1 MPAPSEEALSAPPA
15 TIDFGRQAA
24 PARQEPAFAEPGSAS
39 RPDTADSPKSP
50 SKLPPSIA
58 SAFAAAAYALQHGDD
73 GTAPNE
79 RAGAGAHSGATSFT
93 GGQGTGLM
101 PGLYASLIG
110 EPSRDYYLRLF
121 ERFDALG
128 KPLPTWN
135 LAAGLF
141 TLPWCGLRGLWQEGG
156 LYALAA
162 GGTGLVW
169 GLLLRP
175 ALGLPPA
182 IAHGIDA
189 TLVLMAIAIPGL
201 GANALYWHHVRR
213 LTLQAIGEAPNMA
226 AAHERLA
233 RRAATPLR
241 KRLAVAAGAVL
252 AAAAG
257 AGIWALSGTPH
268 FMAAQT
274 EVIPSE
280 AVPAAAPVSPAAP
293 AVAPTPA
300 AVVAAVETPR
310 TEPAPTPAPTP
321 APMPQPQEPATQT
334 EARPDPQAPLPAAG
348 STVSGTVEP
357 MPVVAAAGAA
367 GAVAAT
373 AAAAIPVKAALV
385 PAKAP
390 APAPAPASVHAA
402 TPAPA
407 KPSKV
412 AAETKPAKPAKPA
425 EPVAKAPAPAKA
437 ASAALEPGNYY
448 INIGVFSEA
457 GNAGR
462 VVERLEKA
470 KLPTL
475 SQTLHSNKGEIVRV
489 RSGPF
494 AKQRSA
500 DQAAAR
506 IRAMG
511 LEATVFHHA
520 PAEGRSARR

>member
-1 MPAPSEEALSAPPA
+1 MPAPSEDAISAPPA

-73 GTAPNE
+73 AAAPNE
-79 RAGAGAHSGATSFT
+79 RAGAGAHSGVTSFT

-189 TLVLMAIAIPGL
+189 TLILLAVAIPGL

-213 LTLQAIGEAPNMA
+213 HTLQAIGEAPNMA

-257 AGIWALSGTPH
+257 AGIWALSGMPH

-280 AVPAAAPVSPAAP
+280 SIPAAAAVS
-293 AVAPTPA
+293 
-300 AVVAAVETPR
+300 AVEAPR
-310 TEPAPTPAPTP
+310 TEPAPAPAPI
-321 APMPQPQEPATQT
+321 PQPQEPVAQT

-357 MPVVAAAGAA
+357 MPEVAAAGAA

-390 APAPAPASVHAA
+390 APAPATAPASVHAA

-500 DQAAAR
+500 DQAAAK

-511 LEATVFHHA
+511 MEATVFHHA

>member
-73 GTAPNE
+73 AAAPNE
-79 RAGAGAHSGATSFT
+79 RAGAGAHAGVTSFT

-189 TLVLMAIAIPGL
+189 TLILLAVAVPGL

-213 LTLQAIGEAPNMA
+213 HTLQAIGEAPNMA

-257 AGIWALSGTPH
+257 AGIWALSGMPH

-280 AVPAAAPVSPAAP
+280 SIPAAAPVSPAAP

-300 AVVAAVETPR
+300 AAVAAVETPR
-310 TEPAPTPAPTP
+310 TELAPTPGPTTAPNPAPT
-321 APMPQPQEPATQT
+321 PQPQEPAAQT

-357 MPVVAAAGAA
+357 MPEVAAAGAA

-390 APAPAPASVHAA
+390 APTPAP
-402 TPAPA
+402 TPA

-425 EPVAKAPAPAKA
+425 EPVAKAAAPAKA

-500 DQAAAR
+500 DQAAAK

-511 LEATVFHHA
+511 MEATVFHHA
-520 PAEGRSARR
+520 PAEGRTARR

>member
-1 MPAPSEEALSAPPA
+1 MPAPSEDAISAPPA

-24 PARQEPAFAEPGSAS
+24 PARQEPAFAEPG
-39 RPDTADSPKSP
+39 TADTPKSP

-73 GTAPNE
+73 AAAPNE
-79 RAGAGAHSGATSFT
+79 RAGAGAHSGVTSFM

-189 TLVLMAIAIPGL
+189 TLILLAIAIPGL

-213 LTLQAIGEAPNMA
+213 HTLQAIGEAPNMA

-233 RRAATPLR
+233 RSAATPLR

-252 AAAAG
+252 AAAAA
-257 AGIWALSGTPH
+257 AGIWALPGTPH

-280 AVPAAAPVSPAAP
+280 AIPAAAPVSPAAP
-293 AVAPTPA
+293 AVAPMPA
-300 AVVAAVETPR
+300 AAVAAVETPR

-321 APMPQPQEPATQT
+321 VPIPQPQEPVAQA

-390 APAPAPASVHAA
+390 APAPAPAPASVHAA

-412 AAETKPAKPAKPA
+412 ATETKPAKPAKSA

-475 SQTLHSNKGEIVRV
+475 SQTLHSNRGEIVRV

-500 DQAAAR
+500 DQAAAK

-511 LEATVFHHA
+511 MEATVFHHA

>member
-1 MPAPSEEALSAPPA
+1 MPAPSEDAISAPPA

-73 GTAPNE
+73 AAAPNE
-79 RAGAGAHSGATSFT
+79 RAGAGAHAGVTSFT

-189 TLVLMAIAIPGL
+189 TLILLAIAIPGL

-213 LTLQAIGEAPNMA
+213 HTLQAIGEAPNMA

-257 AGIWALSGTPH
+257 AGIWALSGMPH

-280 AVPAAAPVSPAAP
+280 AIPAAAPVSPAAP

-300 AVVAAVETPR
+300 AAVAAVETPR
-310 TEPAPTPAPTP
+310 TELAPTPAPTP
-321 APMPQPQEPATQT
+321 SPTPQPQEPVAQT
-334 EARPDPQAPLPAAG
+334 EARPDPQAPSPAAG

-357 MPVVAAAGAA
+357 MPEVAAAGAA

-390 APAPAPASVHAA
+390 APTPAP
-402 TPAPA
+402 TPA

-500 DQAAAR
+500 DQAAAK

-511 LEATVFHHA
+511 MEATVFHHA
-520 PAEGRSARR
+520 PAEGRTARR

>member
-1 MPAPSEEALSAPPA
+1 MPAPSEDAISAPPA

-24 PARQEPAFAEPGSAS
+24 PARQEPAFAEPG
-39 RPDTADSPKSP
+39 TADTPKSP

-73 GTAPNE
+73 AAAPNE
-79 RAGAGAHSGATSFT
+79 RAGAGAHSGVTSFM

-189 TLVLMAIAIPGL
+189 TLILLAIAIPGL

-213 LTLQAIGEAPNMA
+213 HTLQAIGEAPNMA

-241 KRLAVAAGAVL
+241 KRLSVAAGAVL

-280 AVPAAAPVSPAAP
+280 AIPAAAPVSPVAP

-300 AVVAAVETPR
+300 AAVAAVETPR

-321 APMPQPQEPATQT
+321 VPIPQPQEPVAQA

-390 APAPAPASVHAA
+390 APAPASVHAA

-412 AAETKPAKPAKPA
+412 ATETKPAKPAKSA

-500 DQAAAR
+500 DQAAAK

-511 LEATVFHHA
+511 MEATVFHHA

>member
-1 MPAPSEEALSAPPA
+1 MPAPSEDAISAPPA

-73 GTAPNE
+73 AAAPNE
-79 RAGAGAHSGATSFT
+79 RAGAGAHSGVTSFT

-189 TLVLMAIAIPGL
+189 TLILLAIAIPGL

-213 LTLQAIGEAPNMA
+213 HTLQAIGEAPNMA

-257 AGIWALSGTPH
+257 AGIWALSGMPH

-280 AVPAAAPVSPAAP
+280 AIPAAAPVSPAVP
-293 AVAPTPA
+293 
-300 AVVAAVETPR
+300 AVETPR
-310 TEPAPTPAPTP
+310 TEPAPTPAP
-321 APMPQPQEPATQT
+321 MPQPQEPAGQT

-373 AAAAIPVKAALV
+373 AAATIPVKAALV
-385 PAKAP
+385 PAKAPAP

-407 KPSKV
+407 KPSKA

-500 DQAAAR
+500 DQAAAK

-511 LEATVFHHA
+511 MEATVFHHA

>member
-1 MPAPSEEALSAPPA
+1 MPAPSEDAISAPPA

-58 SAFAAAAYALQHGDD
+58 SAFAAAAYALQHGDNAA
-73 GTAPNE
+73 APSE
-79 RAGAGAHSGATSFT
+79 RAGSGAHSGVTSFT

-189 TLVLMAIAIPGL
+189 TLILLAIAIPGL

-213 LTLQAIGEAPNMA
+213 HTLQAIGEAPNMA

-257 AGIWALSGTPH
+257 AGIWAMSGMPH

-280 AVPAAAPVSPAAP
+280 AIPAAAPVSPAAP
-293 AVAPTPA
+293 ALAPTPA
-300 AVVAAVETPR
+300 AAVAAVETPR
-310 TEPAPTPAPTP
+310 TEPAPTPAPI
-321 APMPQPQEPATQT
+321 PQPQEPVAQN

-407 KPSKV
+407 KPSKA
-412 AAETKPAKPAKPA
+412 AAETKPAKPA
-425 EPVAKAPAPAKA
+425 EPVAKAPAPAPAKA

-500 DQAAAR
+500 DQAAAK

-511 LEATVFHHA
+511 MEATVFHHA

>member
-1 MPAPSEEALSAPPA
+1 MPAPSEDAISAPPA

-24 PARQEPAFAEPGSAS
+24 PARQEPAFAEPGSSS
-39 RPDTADSPKSP
+39 RPDTADSPKGP

-73 GTAPNE
+73 AAAPNE
-79 RAGAGAHSGATSFT
+79 RAGAGAHSGVTSFT

-189 TLVLMAIAIPGL
+189 TLILLAIAIPSL

-213 LTLQAIGEAPNMA
+213 HTLQAIGEAPNMA

-257 AGIWALSGTPH
+257 AGIWALSGTSH

-280 AVPAAAPVSPAAP
+280 AIPAAAPVSPAAP

-300 AVVAAVETPR
+300 AAVPAVETPR
-310 TEPAPTPAPTP
+310 TEPAPTPTPTP
-321 APMPQPQEPATQT
+321 APIPQPQEPAAQT
-334 EARPDPQAPLPAAG
+334 EARLDPQAPLPAAG

-385 PAKAP
+385 SAKAP
-390 APAPAPASVHAA
+390 APAPASLHAA

-412 AAETKPAKPAKPA
+412 ATEIKPAKPA
-425 EPVAKAPAPAKA
+425 EPVAKAAAPAKA

-500 DQAAAR
+500 DQAAAK

-511 LEATVFHHA
+511 MEATVFHHA

>member
-1 MPAPSEEALSAPPA
+1 MPAPSEDAISAPPA

-39 RPDTADSPKSP
+39 RPDTADSAKSP

-73 GTAPNE
+73 AAAPNE
-79 RAGAGAHSGATSFT
+79 RAGAGAHAGVTSFT

-189 TLVLMAIAIPGL
+189 TLILLAIAIPGL

-213 LTLQAIGEAPNMA
+213 HTLQAIGEAPNMA

-257 AGIWALSGTPH
+257 AGIWALSGMPH

-280 AVPAAAPVSPAAP
+280 ARPAAAPVSPAAP

-300 AVVAAVETPR
+300 AAVPAVETPR
-310 TEPAPTPAPTP
+310 TEPAPTPAPI
-321 APMPQPQEPATQT
+321 PQPQEPVAQT

-373 AAAAIPVKAALV
+373 APVKAALV
-385 PAKAP
+385 PAK

-425 EPVAKAPAPAKA
+425 EPVAKAPGPAKA

-500 DQAAAR
+500 DQAAAK

-511 LEATVFHHA
+511 MEATVFHHA

>member
-1 MPAPSEEALSAPPA
+1 MPAPSEDAISAPPA

-24 PARQEPAFAEPGSAS
+24 PARQEPAFAEPG
-39 RPDTADSPKSP
+39 TADTPKSP

-73 GTAPNE
+73 AAAPNE
-79 RAGAGAHSGATSFT
+79 RAGAGTHSGVTSFM

-189 TLVLMAIAIPGL
+189 TLILLAIAIPGL

-213 LTLQAIGEAPNMA
+213 HTLQAIGEAPNMA

-241 KRLAVAAGAVL
+241 KRLSVAAGAVL

-280 AVPAAAPVSPAAP
+280 AIPAAAPVSPAAP

-300 AVVAAVETPR
+300 AAVAAVETPR

-321 APMPQPQEPATQT
+321 TPIPQPQEPVAQA

-412 AAETKPAKPAKPA
+412 ATETKPAKPAKSA

-500 DQAAAR
+500 DQAAAK

-511 LEATVFHHA
+511 MEATVFHHA

>member
-280 AVPAAAPVSPAAP
+280 AIPAAAPVSPAAP

-300 AVVAAVETPR
+300 AAVAAVETPR

>member
-1 MPAPSEEALSAPPA
+1 MPAPSEDAISAPPA

-24 PARQEPAFAEPGSAS
+24 PARQEPAFAEPG
-39 RPDTADSPKSP
+39 TADTPKSP

-73 GTAPNE
+73 AAAPNE
-79 RAGAGAHSGATSFT
+79 RAGAGAHSGVTSFM

-189 TLVLMAIAIPGL
+189 TLILLAIAIPGL

-213 LTLQAIGEAPNMA
+213 HTLQAIGEAPNMA
-226 AAHERLA
+226 AAHERLV

-241 KRLAVAAGAVL
+241 KRLSVAAGAVL
-252 AAAAG
+252 AAAAA

-280 AVPAAAPVSPAAP
+280 AIPAAAPVSPAAP

-300 AVVAAVETPR
+300 AAVAAVETPR

-321 APMPQPQEPATQT
+321 TPIPQPQEPVAQA

-412 AAETKPAKPAKPA
+412 ATETKPAKPAKSA

-500 DQAAAR
+500 DQAAAK

-511 LEATVFHHA
+511 MEATVFHHA

>member
-1 MPAPSEEALSAPPA
+1 MPAPSEDAISAPPA

-73 GTAPNE
+73 AAAPNE

-189 TLVLMAIAIPGL
+189 TLILLAVAIPGL

-213 LTLQAIGEAPNMA
+213 HTLQAIGEAPNMA

-257 AGIWALSGTPH
+257 AGIWALSGMPH

-280 AVPAAAPVSPAAP
+280 AIPAAAPVSPAVP
-293 AVAPTPA
+293 
-300 AVVAAVETPR
+300 AVETPR
-310 TEPAPTPAPTP
+310 TEPAPTPAPT
-321 APMPQPQEPATQT
+321 PQPQEPATQT

-357 MPVVAAAGAA
+357 MPIVAAAGAA

-390 APAPAPASVHAA
+390 APAPATAPASVHAA

-425 EPVAKAPAPAKA
+425 EPVAKAAAPAKA

-500 DQAAAR
+500 DQAAAK

-511 LEATVFHHA
+511 MEATVFHHA

>member
-1 MPAPSEEALSAPPA
+1 MPAPSEDAISAPPA

-73 GTAPNE
+73 AAAPNE
-79 RAGAGAHSGATSFT
+79 RAGAGAHAGVTSFT

-189 TLVLMAIAIPGL
+189 TLILLAIAVPGL

-213 LTLQAIGEAPNMA
+213 HTLQAIGEAPNMA

-257 AGIWALSGTPH
+257 AGIWAMSGMPH

-280 AVPAAAPVSPAAP
+280 AIPAAAPVSPAAP

-300 AVVAAVETPR
+300 AAVAAVETPR
-310 TEPAPTPAPTP
+310 TEPAPTPAPI
-321 APMPQPQEPATQT
+321 PQPQEPVTQT

-385 PAKAP
+385 PTKAP
-390 APAPAPASVHAA
+390 APTPAP
-402 TPAPA
+402 TPA

-412 AAETKPAKPAKPA
+412 AAETKPAKPA
-425 EPVAKAPAPAKA
+425 EPVAKAPAPTKA

-500 DQAAAR
+500 DQAAAK

-511 LEATVFHHA
+511 MEATVFHHA

>member
-1 MPAPSEEALSAPPA
+1 MPAPSEDAISAPPA

-24 PARQEPAFAEPGSAS
+24 PARQEPAFAESGSAS

-73 GTAPNE
+73 AAAPNE
-79 RAGAGAHSGATSFT
+79 RAGAGAHSGVTSFT

-189 TLVLMAIAIPGL
+189 TLILLAIAIPGL

-213 LTLQAIGEAPNMA
+213 HTLQAIGEAPNMA

-257 AGIWALSGTPH
+257 AGIWALSGMPH
-268 FMAAQT
+268 FLAAQT

-280 AVPAAAPVSPAAP
+280 ARPAAAPVSPAAP

-300 AVVAAVETPR
+300 AAVAAVETPR
-310 TEPAPTPAPTP
+310 TELAPTPAPTP
-321 APMPQPQEPATQT
+321 PPQEPVAQT

-390 APAPAPASVHAA
+390 APATAPASVHTA

-425 EPVAKAPAPAKA
+425 EPVAKAAAPAKA

-500 DQAAAR
+500 DQAAAK

-511 LEATVFHHA
+511 MEATVFHHA

>member
-520 PAEGRSARR
+520 PADGRSARR

>member
-1 MPAPSEEALSAPPA
+1 MPAPSEDAISAPPA

-73 GTAPNE
+73 AAAPNE
-79 RAGAGAHSGATSFT
+79 RAGAGAHAGVTSFT

-189 TLVLMAIAIPGL
+189 TLILLAVAIPGL

-213 LTLQAIGEAPNMA
+213 HTLQAIGEAPNMA

-257 AGIWALSGTPH
+257 AGIWALSGMPH

-280 AVPAAAPVSPAAP
+280 AVPAAEPVSPVAP
-293 AVAPTPA
+293 AVAPTHAA
-300 AVVAAVETPR
+300 AVATVETPR
-310 TEPAPTPAPTP
+310 SDPEPTPAPTP
-321 APMPQPQEPATQT
+321 QPQEPAAQT

-357 MPVVAAAGAA
+357 MPEVAAAGAA

-390 APAPAPASVHAA
+390 APTPAP
-402 TPAPA
+402 TPA

-425 EPVAKAPAPAKA
+425 EPVAKVPAPAKP

-500 DQAAAR
+500 DQAAAK

-511 LEATVFHHA
+511 MEATVFHHA
-520 PAEGRSARR
+520 PAEGRTARR

>member
-1 MPAPSEEALSAPPA
+1 MPATSEDAISAPPA

-24 PARQEPAFAEPGSAS
+24 PARQEPSFAEPGSG
-39 RPDTADSPKSP
+39 P

-73 GTAPNE
+73 TPAPGE
-79 RAGAGAHSGATSFT
+79 RADAGTGSGVSGVTA
-93 GGQGTGLM
+93 GQGAGLM
-101 PGLYASLIG
+101 PGLYASMIG

-189 TLVLMAIAIPGL
+189 TLVLLAIAIPGL

-213 LTLQAIGEAPNMA
+213 HTLQAIGEAPTMA
-226 AAHERLA
+226 EAHERLA
-233 RRAATPLR
+233 RHAATPLR
-241 KRLAVAAGAVL
+241 KRLAVAAGVVL

-257 AGIWALSGTPH
+257 AGAWALSAPAH
-268 FMAAQT
+268 FMAVQA
-274 EVIPSE
+274 EAAPSE
-280 AVPAAAPVSPAAP
+280 ATPAPPAAAPAVQPPSAAAAP
-293 AVAPTPA
+293 AGEPPKMEA
-300 AVVAAVETPR
+300 AS
-310 TEPAPTPAPTP
+310 TP
-321 APMPQPQEPATQT
+321 APMPQPMPQPPVPAAQA
-334 EARPDPQAPLPAAG
+334 EALPDAQPPLPAAG
-348 STVSGTVEP
+348 TAVSGMVEP

-367 GAVAAT
+367 GAVAA
-373 AAAAIPVKAALV
+373 AAVAAGPAKEAPV
-385 PAKAP
+385 PAKPLPP
-390 APAPAPASVHAA
+390 APAPAHTSPPVP

-407 KPSKV
+407 KPSKP
-412 AAETKPAKPAKPA
+412 AAESRPARPA
-425 EPVAKAPAPAKA
+425 EPAAKA
-437 ASAALEPGNYY
+437 AAPARPASTALEPGNYY

-457 GNAGR
+457 GNAAR

-470 KLPTL
+470 RLPAL

-500 DQAAAR
+500 EQAAGK
-506 IRAMG
+506 IRALG
-511 LEATVFHHA
+511 LEATVFHHD
-520 PAEGRSARR
+520 PQEGRSTRR

>member
-1 MPAPSEEALSAPPA
+1 MPAPSEDAISAPPA

-24 PARQEPAFAEPGSAS
+24 PARQEPAFAEPG
-39 RPDTADSPKSP
+39 TADTPKSP

-73 GTAPNE
+73 AAAPNE
-79 RAGAGAHSGATSFT
+79 RAGAGAHSGVTSFM

-189 TLVLMAIAIPGL
+189 TLILLAIAIPGL

-213 LTLQAIGEAPNMA
+213 HTLQAIGEAPNMA

-241 KRLAVAAGAVL
+241 KRLSVAAGAVL

-274 EVIPSE
+274 GVIPSE
-280 AVPAAAPVSPAAP
+280 AIPAAAPVSPVAP

-300 AVVAAVETPR
+300 AAVAAVETPR

-321 APMPQPQEPATQT
+321 TPTPAPIPQPQEPVAQA

-390 APAPAPASVHAA
+390 APAPASVHAA

-412 AAETKPAKPAKPA
+412 ATETKPAKPAKSA

-500 DQAAAR
+500 DQAAAK

-511 LEATVFHHA
+511 MEATVFHHA

>member
-24 PARQEPAFAEPGSAS
+24 PARQEPAFAEPG
-39 RPDTADSPKSP
+39 TAKSP

-73 GTAPNE
+73 GPAADE
-79 RAGAGAHSGATSFT
+79 RAAPGASSGTNSGMTSFT
-93 GGQGTGLM
+93 GGQGAGLM

-300 AVVAAVETPR
+300 AAVAAVETPR

-321 APMPQPQEPATQT
+321 TPTPAPTPRPQEPVAQA

-367 GAVAAT
+367 GAVATT
-373 AAAAIPVKAALV
+373 AAAVIPVKAALV

-425 EPVAKAPAPAKA
+425 EPVAKAPAPAKP

-457 GNAGR
+457 ANAGR

>member
-280 AVPAAAPVSPAAP
+280 AMPAAAPVSPAAP

-310 TEPAPTPAPTP
+310 TELAPTPAPTP

-500 DQAAAR
+500 DQAAAK

-511 LEATVFHHA
+511 MEATVFHHA

>member
-1 MPAPSEEALSAPPA
+1 MPAPSEDAISAPPA
-15 TIDFGRQAA
+15 TIDFGRQAT

-73 GTAPNE
+73 AAAPNQ
-79 RAGAGAHSGATSFT
+79 RAGADAHSGVTSFT

-135 LAAGLF
+135 LAAGLV

-175 ALGLPPA
+175 ALGLPSA

-189 TLVLMAIAIPGL
+189 TLILLAIAVPGL

-213 LTLQAIGEAPNMA
+213 HTLQAIGEAPNMA

-257 AGIWALSGTPH
+257 AGIWAMSGMPH

-274 EVIPSE
+274 EVTPSE
-280 AVPAAAPVSPAAP
+280 SIPAAAPVSPAAP
-293 AVAPTPA
+293 AVAPAPA
-300 AVVAAVETPR
+300 AAVPAVETPR
-310 TEPAPTPAPTP
+310 TEPAPTPASTPT
-321 APMPQPQEPATQT
+321 PQPQEPVAQT

-390 APAPAPASVHAA
+390 APAPASVHAA

-407 KPSKV
+407 KPSKA

-425 EPVAKAPAPAKA
+425 EPVAKAAAPAKA

-500 DQAAAR
+500 DQAAAK

-511 LEATVFHHA
+511 MEATVFHHA

>member
-1 MPAPSEEALSAPPA
+1 MPAPSEDAISAPPA

-24 PARQEPAFAEPGSAS
+24 PARQEPAFAEPG
-39 RPDTADSPKSP
+39 PGP

-73 GTAPNE
+73 AAIPNE

-156 LYALAA
+156 LYAQAA

-189 TLVLMAIAIPGL
+189 TLILLAIAIPGL

-213 LTLQAIGEAPNMA
+213 HTLQAIGEAPNMA

-257 AGIWALSGTPH
+257 SGIWALSGASY

-280 AVPAAAPVSPAAP
+280 AIPAAAP

-300 AVVAAVETPR
+300 AAVPAVETPKP
-310 TEPAPTPAPTP
+310 EPALTPDPTHLPVI
-321 APMPQPQEPATQT
+321 QPQEPVAQT

-357 MPVVAAAGAA
+357 MHGVAVAGAASAVAAA
-367 GAVAAT
+367 AVAAP
-373 AAAAIPVKAALV
+373 PVKAALV

-390 APAPAPASVHAA
+390 APAPASVHAS

-412 AAETKPAKPAKPA
+412 AAETKPAKPA
-425 EPVAKAPAPAKA
+425 EPVAKAPAPAKP

-462 VVERLEKA
+462 AVERLEKA

-500 DQAAAR
+500 DQAAAK

-511 LEATVFHHA
+511 MEATVFHHA

>member
-1 MPAPSEEALSAPPA
+1 MPAPSEDAISAPPA

-73 GTAPNE
+73 AAAPDE
-79 RAGAGAHSGATSFT
+79 RAGAGAHSGVTSFT

-189 TLVLMAIAIPGL
+189 TLILLAIAIPGL

-213 LTLQAIGEAPNMA
+213 HTLQAIGEAPNMA

-257 AGIWALSGTPH
+257 AGIWAMSGMPH

-280 AVPAAAPVSPAAP
+280 SIPAAAPVSPAAP
-293 AVAPTPA
+293 AAAPTPA
-300 AVVAAVETPR
+300 AAVAAVETPR
-310 TEPAPTPAPTP
+310 TELAPTPGP
-321 APMPQPQEPATQT
+321 
-334 EARPDPQAPLPAAG
+334 
-348 STVSGTVEP
+348 VSYTHL
-357 MPVVAAAGAA
+357 
-367 GAVAAT
+367 T
-373 AAAAIPVKAALV
+373 
-385 PAKAP
+385 
-390 APAPAPASVHAA
+390 
-402 TPAPA
+402 
-407 KPSKV
+407 
-412 AAETKPAKPAKPA
+412 
-425 EPVAKAPAPAKA
+425 
-437 ASAALEPGNYY
+437 
-448 INIGVFSEA
+448 
-457 GNAGR
+457 
-462 VVERLEKA
+462 
-470 KLPTL
+470 LPT
-475 SQTLHSNKGEIVRV
+475 KRIV
-489 RSGPF
+489 
-494 AKQRSA
+494 
-500 DQAAAR
+500 
-506 IRAMG
+506 
-511 LEATVFHHA
+511 
-520 PAEGRSARR
+520 

>member
-1 MPAPSEEALSAPPA
+1 MPAPSEDAISAPPA

-73 GTAPNE
+73 AAAPNE
-79 RAGAGAHSGATSFT
+79 RAGAGAHAGVTSFT

-189 TLVLMAIAIPGL
+189 TLILLAVAVPGL

-213 LTLQAIGEAPNMA
+213 HTLQAIGEAPNMA

-257 AGIWALSGTPH
+257 AGIWALSGMPH

-280 AVPAAAPVSPAAP
+280 SIPAAAPVSPAAP

-300 AVVAAVETPR
+300 AAVAAVETPR
-310 TEPAPTPAPTP
+310 TELAPTPGPTTAPNPAPT
-321 APMPQPQEPATQT
+321 PQPQEPAAQT

-357 MPVVAAAGAA
+357 MPEVAAAGAA

-390 APAPAPASVHAA
+390 APTPAP
-402 TPAPA
+402 TPA

-489 RSGPF
+489 RSGPL

-500 DQAAAR
+500 DQAAAK

-511 LEATVFHHA
+511 MEATVFHHA
-520 PAEGRSARR
+520 PAEGRTARR

>member
-1 MPAPSEEALSAPPA
+1 MPAPSEDAISAPPA

-24 PARQEPAFAEPGSAS
+24 PARQEPAFAEPSSAS

-73 GTAPNE
+73 AAAPNE
-79 RAGAGAHSGATSFT
+79 RAGVGAHAGATSFT
-93 GGQGTGLM
+93 GGQGAGLM

-189 TLVLMAIAIPGL
+189 TLILLAIAVPGL

-213 LTLQAIGEAPNMA
+213 HTLQAIGEAPNMA
-226 AAHERLA
+226 AAHERLT

-257 AGIWALSGTPH
+257 AGIWALSGMPH
-268 FMAAQT
+268 FLAAQT
-274 EVIPSE
+274 EVTPSE
-280 AVPAAAPVSPAAP
+280 SIPAAAPVSPAAP
-293 AVAPTPA
+293 AVTPTPA
-300 AVVAAVETPR
+300 AAVAAVETPR
-310 TEPAPTPAPTP
+310 TELAPTPAPTP
-321 APMPQPQEPATQT
+321 APIPQPQEPATQT

-390 APAPAPASVHAA
+390 APAPASVHAA
-402 TPAPA
+402 TPTPA

-412 AAETKPAKPAKPA
+412 AAETKPAKPA

-500 DQAAAR
+500 DQAAAK

-511 LEATVFHHA
+511 MEATVFHHA

>member
-1 MPAPSEEALSAPPA
+1 MPAPSEDAISAPPA

-24 PARQEPAFAEPGSAS
+24 PPAFAEPGSAS

-73 GTAPNE
+73 AAAPNE
-79 RAGAGAHSGATSFT
+79 RAGAGAHSGVTSFT

-189 TLVLMAIAIPGL
+189 TLILLAIAIPGL

-213 LTLQAIGEAPNMA
+213 HTLQAIGEAPNMA

-257 AGIWALSGTPH
+257 AGIWALSGMPH

-293 AVAPTPA
+293 AMAPTPA
-300 AVVAAVETPR
+300 AAVAAVETPR
-310 TEPAPTPAPTP
+310 TEPAPTPASTP
-321 APMPQPQEPATQT
+321 APTPQPQEPVAQT

-390 APAPAPASVHAA
+390 AP

-425 EPVAKAPAPAKA
+425 EPVAKVPAPAKA

-500 DQAAAR
+500 DQAAAK

-511 LEATVFHHA
+511 MEATVFHHA